1 LPFIAAEE
9 PTVHNAFYGL
19 KKDAFEISP
28 DPSFFYPTAQ
38 HKQAFATLYS
48 GVKRHKGFSVL
59 TGQAGTGKTLLVR
72 WLAGVLEG
80 LGIGVVY
87 VFNPQLSAADFVD
100 YILTDLRLSVPAGRK
115 SSSLFALS
123 DYLIAQH
130 ERGSTTVLIV
140 DEAHL
145 ISRELVEEIRL
156 LTNLETPRQKLLQ
169 IILAGQPELD
179 QMIDSPDLPQLKQR
193 VAVRCRLERLK
204 GPEIEAYVLRRLEVA
219 SPNSQSRVIFSK
231 PAIAAI
237 ERYSQG
243 IPRLMNTICEN
254 ALAIGCASQTPIV
267 NAKIIEEVANH
278 FGFREEIPSSPDG
291 NYHLGPVEPAEAFS
305 GQAQTLSAGRRT
317 PARVMNMP

>member
-1 LPFIAAEE
+1 
-9 PTVHNAFYGL
+9 
-19 KKDAFEISP
+19 
-28 DPSFFYPTAQ
+28 
-38 HKQAFATLYS
+38 
-48 GVKRHKGFSVL
+48 
-59 TGQAGTGKTLLVR
+59 
-72 WLAGVLEG
+72 
-80 LGIGVVY
+80 
-87 VFNPQLSAADFVD
+87 
-100 YILTDLRLSVPAGRK
+100 
-115 SSSLFALS
+115 
-123 DYLIAQH
+123 
-130 ERGSTTVLIV
+130 
-140 DEAHL
+140 
-145 ISRELVEEIRL
+145 
-156 LTNLETPRQKLLQ
+156 
-169 IILAGQPELD
+169 
-179 QMIDSPDLPQLKQR
+179 
-193 VAVRCRLERLK
+193 VRCRLERLK